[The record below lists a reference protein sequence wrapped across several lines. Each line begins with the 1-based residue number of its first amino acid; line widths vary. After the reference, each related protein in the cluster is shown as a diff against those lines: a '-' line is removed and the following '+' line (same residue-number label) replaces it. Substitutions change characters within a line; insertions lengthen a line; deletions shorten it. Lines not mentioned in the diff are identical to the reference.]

1 MHYVRQK
8 DDKSG
13 FSENARVYLMTN
25 IKYKFNLLGSIV
37 TRELSKKYKG
47 TLFGFGWNV
56 INPIFMLIIYSTVFL
71 TVFKA
76 RWVIENDE
84 TVNYALMLFV
94 GIITHAF
101 LSEVMAN
108 AASVIESNK
117 HIVKKVVFPLE
128 LFPISV
134 VLIGALNFLIGI
146 MLSVAY
152 AIWADYILN
161 YWSLLYIPII
171 VIVYMITLCAV
182 AYVFSA
188 ISVFVKDIAQII
200 PVISLVMLF
209 TSTVFFSVRS
219 APEELSNFLYINP
232 ISVVADTIREV
243 LYKGTPD
250 LTGLMWLFAISTVI
264 LFLAYGFYSR
274 VKASFSDIV

>member
-1 MHYVRQK
+1 M
-8 DDKSG
+8 
-13 FSENARVYLMTN
+13 NN
-25 IKYKFNLLGSIV
+25 IKYKTNLLFSIV
-37 TRELSKKYKG
+37 TRELSKKHKG
-47 TLFGFGWNV
+47 TLLGFGWNV
-56 INPIFMLIIYSTVFL
+56 VNPIFMLIIYSTVFL

-94 GIITHAF
+94 GIITHSF
-101 LSEVMAN
+101 MSEVMAN

-134 VLIGALNFLIGI
+134 VLIGALNFFIGI
-146 MLSVAY
+146 LLSVAY
-152 AIWADYILN
+152 AIWADYIISFWN
-161 YWSLLYIPII
+161 LLYIPVVVLVYI
-171 VIVYMITLCAV
+171 VCLCSI
-182 AYVFSA
+182 AYIFSA
-188 ISVFVKDIAQII
+188 VSVFVKDVLQIV

-219 APEELSNFLYINP
+219 APEAFAKVLYLNP
-232 ISVVADTIREV
+232 ISIIADVIREI

-250 LTGLMWLFAISTVI
+250 FTNLIWLFAISSI
-264 LFLAYGFYSR
+264 LLFLTYGFYSR
-274 VKASFSDIV
+274 VKSTFSDIV

>member
-1 MHYVRQK
+1 MK
-8 DDKSG
+8 
-13 FSENARVYLMTN
+13 N
-25 IKYKFNLLGSIV
+25 IKYKINLLSSIV

-94 GIITHAF
+94 GIITHTF
-101 LSEVMAN
+101 MSEVMSG

-128 LFPISV
+128 LFPVSV
-134 VLIGALNFLIGI
+134 VLIGALNFFIGI
-146 MLSVAY
+146 LLSIAY
-152 AIWADYILN
+152 AIWADYIVSF
-161 YWSLLYIPII
+161 WSLLYIPP
-171 VIVYMITLCAV
+171 VIMVYMICLCSI
-182 AYVFSA
+182 AYIFSA
-188 ISVFVKDIAQII
+188 VSVFVKDVLQIV

-219 APEELSNFLYINP
+219 APEAFGKILYLNP
-232 ISVVADTIREV
+232 ISIIADVIREI
-243 LYKGTPD
+243 LYKGTPNF
-250 LTGLMWLFAISTVI
+250 TGLMWLFVISSVA
-264 LFLAYGFYSR
+264 LFLTYGFYSR
-274 VKASFSDIV
+274 VKSTFSDIV

>member
-1 MHYVRQK
+1 MSNV
-8 DDKSG
+8 
-13 FSENARVYLMTN
+13 
-25 IKYKFNLLGSIV
+25 KYKINLLGSIV

-76 RWVIENDE
+76 RWVIEDDQ

-101 LSEVMAN
+101 MSEVMSAS
-108 AASVIESNK
+108 ASVIESNK

-134 VLIGALNFLIGI
+134 VLIGALNFFIGI
-146 MLSVAY
+146 VLSVAY
-152 AIWADYILN
+152 AIWADYIIS
-161 YWSLLYIPII
+161 YWSLLYIPLVVFIYII
-171 VIVYMITLCAV
+171 CLCSV
-182 AYVFSA
+182 AYIFSA
-188 ISVFVKDIAQII
+188 ISVFVKDVLQVV

-219 APEELSNFLYINP
+219 APEAFGKILYLNP
-232 ISVVADTIREV
+232 ISIVADAIREI
-243 LYKGTPD
+243 LYKSTPD
-250 LTGLMWLFAISTVI
+250 FTGLIWLFVISTVL
-264 LFLAYGFYSR
+264 LFLTYGFYSR
-274 VKASFSDIV
+274 VKSTFSDIV